1 MYGHRIVNLNVS
13 YDRHLIDKVVVQLE
27 LNGEAT
33 FECVLYSE
41 GEGDFRSMSLEE
53 IERRAI
59 LYAVDSI
66 KSFNINEI

>member
-33 FECVLYSE
+33 FECVLVMTPTY
-41 GEGDFRSMSLEE
+41 
-53 IERRAI
+53 
-59 LYAVDSI
+59 
-66 KSFNINEI
+66 